1 MSHLIKDKDKLL
13 ARVRRLNGQLEA
25 VERAFEADAPCSE
38 VLNLVASIRG
48 AVSGLTSELVE
59 DHIIERVLNA
69 PNATARSKG
78 AAELIAVMKAYV
90 K

>member
-1 MSHLIKDKDKLL
+1 MGHLIKDKDKLV
-13 ARVRRLNGQLEA
+13 ARIRRLKGQLDA
-25 VERAFEADAPCSE
+25 VERALDADAPCSE

-59 DHIIERVLNA
+59 GHITEHVLNA

-78 AAELIAVMKAYV
+78 TAELIAVMKAYV